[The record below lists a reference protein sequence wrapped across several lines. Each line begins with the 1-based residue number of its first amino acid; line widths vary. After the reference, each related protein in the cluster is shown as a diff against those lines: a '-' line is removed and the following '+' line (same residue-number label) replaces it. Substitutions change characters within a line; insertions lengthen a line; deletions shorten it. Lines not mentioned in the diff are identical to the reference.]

1 MTFQSSN
8 AMHNKLHAGA
18 ELILSRGDLKPLAAL
33 VQQLGLLEHFPGD
46 AIVWGRDPI
55 IRSPHHLGE
64 ASAMAQLLIGIAGAS
79 VWNHRTGKT
88 TDVAIDIVDA
98 LHFLHPTHYVQQQGR
113 AINVGAESVDVN
125 NLYQCRDGRYVML
138 EAGPPYAKLLKGYVN
153 FFDCGDNKDSFA
165 REVLKWDS
173 TELETALSAAGLP
186 VCRALSRE
194 EWLAHPQGTLLSQ
207 TPVIEIEKIA
217 EGPRVP
223 LAKQS
228 NEGLPLDGVR
238 VLDFTH
244 VLAGPRS
251 ARSLAEYGADV
262 LHISS
267 PSYPDTFAQHLG
279 VDIGKRCAYLDLR
292 DSVDQNT
299 MLSLA
304 ETADVFTTSY
314 RHTVN
319 ERFGLL
325 PEPLA
330 TRSKHGIVCLTV
342 NAYGHRGP
350 WSDRPGF
357 DQNGQVASGF
367 AVREGLPGKPR
378 FSPVFYLADLV
389 TGYLAAAGMMAALLR
404 RAKEGGSYHVKLSLA
419 RSAMW
424 VQELGLLDIDLQK
437 DLPATDSY
445 PAKLQTMDSVY
456 GKIANLRPPLAFSNF
471 QLPSVTHLE
480 PYGASPATWRTQR
493 H

>member
-1 MTFQSSN
+1 MTAQTHTPNQSRPHS
-8 AMHNKLHAGA
+8 GD
-18 ELILSRGDLKPLAAL
+18 ELVLSRGELKPLASL
-33 VQQLGLLEHFPGD
+33 IKQIGLSDYFSGD
-46 AIVWGRDPI
+46 AVVWGRDPI

-64 ASAMAQLLIGIAGAS
+64 ASAIAQLLIGIAGAS
-79 VWNHRTGKT
+79 VWNHRSGKT

-98 LHFLHPTHYVQQQGR
+98 LHFLHPTHFVQQQGR

-138 EAGPPYAKLLKGYVN
+138 EAGPPYAKLLKGYLK
-153 FFDCGDNKDSFA
+153 FFDCGDSKDSYA

-173 TELETALSAAGLP
+173 IELESALSAAGLP

-194 EWLAHPQGTLLSQ
+194 EWLAHPQGSLLSQ
-207 TPVIEIEKIA
+207 APVIEIEKIA
-217 EGPRVP
+217 DGPRVSLSELSSGVP
-223 LAKQS
+223 
-228 NEGLPLDGVR
+228 PLDGIR

-267 PSYPDTFAQHLG
+267 PTYPDTFAQHLG

-292 DSVDQNT
+292 DATDRT
-299 MLSLA
+299 MMLELA
-304 ETADVFTTSY
+304 ESADVFTTSY
-314 RHTVN
+314 RRTVN

-325 PEPLA
+325 PETLA
-330 TRSKHGIVCLTV
+330 GQSKRGIVCMTV
-342 NAYGHRGP
+342 NAYGHHGP
-350 WSDRPGF
+350 WTDRPGF

-367 AVREGLPGKPR
+367 AFREGAHGKPK

-389 TGYLAAAGMMAALLR
+389 TGYLAAAGTMAALLR
-404 RAKEGGSYHVKLSLA
+404 RSKEGGSYHVKLSLA

-424 VQELGLLDIDLQK
+424 VQEFGLLNLELQK
-437 DLPATDSY
+437 ELPTIDSY
-445 PAKLQTMDSVY
+445 PAKFQTMDTVY
-456 GKIANLRPPLAFSNF
+456 GSVTNLRPPLAFSNF
-471 QLPSVTHLE
+471 RLPLTTYLE
-480 PYGASPATWRTQR
+480 PYGASLATWRQ
-493 H
+493 